1 MKKLIERITGDNE
14 VQFLKTN
21 YPETFNID
29 NLSSPVM
36 EDMKRLCNQILD
48 LKTEKRSNLHIL
60 NFRRSILSCFVSTFE
75 IKQLRKAGWRISTT
89 LWERCKRK
97 RESDETF
104 LDVDPVTKS
113 GRKAVDA
120 SLKQEIEK
128 LWIDNS
134 RGGANCYVTNPENRN
149 ERIIGRRLTKPARHI
164 IIESKLYKEKRAS
177 YGTIWRYRMW

>member
-1 MKKLIERITGDNE
+1 M
-14 VQFLKTN
+14 
-21 YPETFNID
+21 
-29 NLSSPVM
+29 
-36 EDMKRLCNQILD
+36 
-48 LKTEKRSNLHIL
+48 HIL

-134 RGGANCYVTNPENRN
+134 REGENCYVTNPENRN
-149 ERIIGRRLTKPARHI
+149 KRVIGRRPTKPARHI

-177 YGTIWRYRMW
+177 YGTISRYRIW

>member
-1 MKKLIERITGDNE
+1 MKKLIERFVGDNE
-14 VQFLKTN
+14 DQFLKTN
-21 YPETFNID
+21 YPELFNFD
-29 NLSSPVM
+29 KLSSPAM
-36 EDMKRLCNQILD
+36 QDMKRLCNQILD

-75 IKQLRKAGWRISTT
+75 INQLRKAGWRISTV

-97 RESDETF
+97 RENDETF

-128 LWIDNS
+128 L
-134 RGGANCYVTNPENRN
+134 
-149 ERIIGRRLTKPARHI
+149 
-164 IIESKLYKEKRAS
+164 
-177 YGTIWRYRMW
+177 